1 MLSPRVGFCLL
12 WRTDGSDAFVQ
23 DYHQKVLIFGDIL
36 RENLENCIKKVEYS
50 KQTKKDGDVLKF
62 WVSEHNPIFSYGLG
76 HFFFQFPR
84 LLGLT
89 A

>member
-36 RENLENCIKKVEYS
+36 RENLENCSKKVEYS
-50 KQTKKDGDVLKF
+50 KQTKKG
-62 WVSEHNPIFSYGLG
+62 W
-76 HFFFQFPR
+76 
-84 LLGLT
+84 
-89 A
+89 